1 MLLKPSGSP
10 KVQHIHGHTHTHT
23 HSETHMHQSAT
34 SHQLT
39 AYHPVTLVGTP
50 QGLCESHYPEPQR
63 SQEASLEEALP
74 TDVQSQPDHSRSEM
88 GPSTSVTTAGFGLAP
103 LEPSRCIPAPEPSLS
118 RRVFR
123 ETSPPPD
130 LSLSETRRSPPAQS
144 PRLRK
149 GGGRRSWAEGGRPDS
164 GPPALSHR
172 HLFSVSSSL

>member
-10 KVQHIHGHTHTHT
+10 KAQHIHGLSHSHTHTQKHT
-23 HSETHMHQSAT
+23 CTRAQPLTNSLPTTQS
-34 SHQLT
+34 
-39 AYHPVTLVGTP
+39 LVGP
-50 QGLCESHYPEPQR
+50 PRGLWASHYPEPHR

-74 TDVQSQPDHSRSEM
+74 TDVQSQPGHSRSEM

-118 RRVFR
+118 RHVFR

-130 LSLSETRRSPPAQS
+130 LSLSETRLSPPAQS

-164 GPPALSHR
+164 GPPALSHG